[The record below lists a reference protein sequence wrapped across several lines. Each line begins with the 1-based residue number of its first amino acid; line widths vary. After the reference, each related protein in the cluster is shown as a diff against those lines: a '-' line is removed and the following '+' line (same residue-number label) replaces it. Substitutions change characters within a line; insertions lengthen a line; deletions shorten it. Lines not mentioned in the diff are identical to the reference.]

1 MPCAVWLNVV
11 SARACYTDNV
21 LSEDAESAA
30 AGGVHGLMQGVKRLI
45 KLMLAFAA
53 FG

>member
-1 MPCAVWLNVV
+1 MPCAVWLNGVP
-11 SARACYTDNV
+11 ARACYTESE
-21 LSEDAESAA
+21 LSEDAEPAA
-30 AGGVHGLMQGVKRLI
+30 AGGVHCLMQGINRLI

>member
-1 MPCAVWLNVV
+1 MPCAVWLNGVP
-11 SARACYTDNV
+11 ARACYTESV

-30 AGGVHGLMQGVKRLI
+30 AGGAHCLMQGVNRLI

>member
-1 MPCAVWLNVV
+1 MPCAVWLNGIP
-11 SARACYTDNV
+11 ARACYTESE